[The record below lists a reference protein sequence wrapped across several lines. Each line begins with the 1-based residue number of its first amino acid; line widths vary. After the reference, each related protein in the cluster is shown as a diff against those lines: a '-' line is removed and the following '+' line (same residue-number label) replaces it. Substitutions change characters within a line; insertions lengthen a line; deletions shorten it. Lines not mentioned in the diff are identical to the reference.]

1 MVLQALPTV
10 PAVPLA
16 SPATQVSATPHPAPA
31 ALWLCCYLP
40 HLPLEVFKLEDDRPA
55 AVWEDGGGHSL
66 VRAVT
71 PTARAFGIYPSL
83 SINAALALCAN
94 LQLHRRDERMEREA
108 LEKLA
113 ETGLGFT
120 PWVSLDYP
128 AALLLEIRGSLSL
141 FGGLDAL
148 TQRLR
153 AELESLGHRAILAT
167 APAPFPAWL
176 MASAGLEQTVEES
189 TALRSGLGDL
199 AIARLPLERNAASR
213 LAKAGLH
220 TLRDLW
226 RLPREGLARRYGLA
240 VLRQL
245 DRAAGREKEMPRLFR
260 SPPVFQAHRE
270 LAAETEN
277 LAYLRP
283 VCAVLLEGLTAFL
296 RRHDAATDRLKL
308 EFFHFRRPATR
319 LELKLRYASRDPERI
334 SMLLYE
340 RLERTP
346 LPAAVTALRL
356 YCDALQPYRAHE
368 ADLFAAETPGALDWE
383 TLLEQ
388 LQQRL
393 GPDALR
399 FLGTAADHR
408 PERAW
413 KGHPGAP
420 GMTVCDWKGGFGAP
434 EDAVCDWKVPRL
446 KRDVCDWKG
455 VSGAPGDTVC
465 DWARDESPIGFA
477 LGKKHRPLWLLPE
490 PRPCDPTRYRLLP
503 ERERIESG
511 WWDGASIRRD
521 YRVAV
526 SPEGVRAWVYRE
538 LDGNGGW
545 YLHGFFA

>member
-1 MVLQALPTV
+1 MALQALPTI

-16 SPATQVSATPHPAPA
+16 SPTTQVSATPHPAPA

-40 HLPLEVFKLEDDRPA
+40 HLPLEVFKLEDDYPA
-55 AVWEDGGGHSL
+55 AVWEDSGGRHL
-66 VRAVT
+66 VHAVT
-71 PTARAFGIYPSL
+71 SAAGAFGIHPGL
-83 SINAALALCAN
+83 PLNAAIALCAD
-94 LQLHRRDERMEREA
+94 LQLHRRDERMEHET

-128 AALLLEIRGSLSL
+128 AALLLEIRASLSL

-148 TQRLR
+148 MQQLR
-153 AELESLGHRAILAT
+153 TKLKALGHRTILAA
-167 APAPFPAWL
+167 APTPFPAWL
-176 MASAGLEQTVEES
+176 MASSGLERTVEEQ

-199 AIARLPLERNAASR
+199 AIARLPLERDTTNR

-226 RLPREGLARRYGLA
+226 RLPREGLARRYGLG

-245 DRAAGREKEMPRLFR
+245 DRAAGREKEVPRLFR
-260 SPPVFQAHRE
+260 TPPVFQAYRE
-270 LAAETEN
+270 LATETEN

-283 VCAVLLEGLTAFL
+283 VCAALLEELTAFL
-296 RRHDAATDRLKL
+296 RRHDAATDRLEL
-308 EFFHFRRPATR
+308 ELFHFRRPATR

-334 SMLLYE
+334 SMLLSE

-346 LPAAVTALRL
+346 LPAAVTALSLR
-356 YCDALQPYRAHE
+356 CDSLQPYRAHE
-368 ADLFAAETPGALDWE
+368 TDLFAADTPGALDWE

-393 GPDALR
+393 GRDALR
-399 FLGTAADHR
+399 FLATAADHR
-408 PERAW
+408 PECAW
-413 KGHPGAP
+413 E
-420 GMTVCDWKGGFGAP
+420 WN
-434 EDAVCDWKVPRL
+434 
-446 KRDVCDWKG
+446 
-455 VSGAPGDTVC
+455 
-465 DWARDESPIGFA
+465 ESPIGIV
-477 LGKKHRPLWLLPE
+477 LGKERRPLWLLPK
-490 PRPCDPTRYRLLP
+490 PRPCDPTHYRLLP

-511 WWDGASIRRD
+511 WWDRASIRRD

-545 YLHGFFA
+545 YLHGLFA